1 MEGPSQQ
8 EEATQLTQQVL
19 DPRRLGRNNSGL
31 SDADISDVLCILHPC
46 SPAAFRIV
54 ASTAE
59 RRPQHV
65 LQNSMEASF
74 DDLTD
79 SRQLEEQETFI
90 VRNQVGDNAKDLALR
105 LSSKTIQPILG
116 FCFGRNPRSCDIT
129 IDVDSVKRVSNLHF
143 RIFVN
148 QEGVLML
155 EDMSTNGTLVDT
167 THLKGKNSPLAATRM
182 LQNGSII
189 QISSSKPDE
198 SVKFIVRTPNRQGYE
213 LEFQRKLEHH
223 VGQRLALE
231 RVHNEAQGKQ
241 QGRHQG
247 RPPAQPAYRFK
258 GSVGISHSFGMHWD
272 GGDKYNV
279 VGHVGRGAFAIVYKL
294 ATKRDGHFFAAKEL
308 DKKRFIKNGR
318 LDQRLD
324 NELQIM
330 KSITHPNVVQYI
342 GYHDY
347 VDHLYIIMEYVPCG
361 DLQVYL
367 TKHAYLPEAESKI
380 MSRQVLEALRYL
392 HSKQITHRDIKPDN
406 ILIASH
412 DPFTVKLSD
421 FGLSKVVN
429 SNQTF
434 LKTFCGTLLYC
445 APEVFPHYDD
455 HVQKKGIKRRRTG
468 SSQNTHFHQYSQSVD
483 IWSYAAVLWLTLCGK
498 PPFEGVVDANGKGM
512 FHKIM
517 ETNLDISPL
526 LDRGVSRDAIDLLC
540 RMLTTD
546 PSLRPTEIECLNHRW
561 LFNGTLLLPVEE
573 RGLQAISEEDDE
585 VTAGKKFSQ
594 LSVQDPEAP
603 ALEPDSMRNDSGEP
617 DNLSN
622 GEEVEFDSGD
632 LNFLDPRQSKRVK
645 ADVLFPHLQFSREK
659 TKDEQAAVYTAL
671 DTSSPNFNS
680 QRFVSAQLCEDDLPS
695 QLCDSKPYEMASRE
709 LSQKKEPRLFGEIG
723 ASALKSSGLLGTHTT
738 AALAIVPVEPDPEPT
753 SQDYDMSGSDADSYH
768 QEGQRRSDAFEMAA
782 HKVRNISLLGAESLV
797 RYMNMESPG
806 STTSPGAPSDPRS
819 TEPQPLGTPEPS
831 SQHSSKSELQ
841 MSSFDI
847 TPRPKRPASRQ
858 IKVTQGAANFPFSE
872 NSDLLH
878 TQECNNS
885 DSISVAYSAIDSQN
899 SDGSDGQKG
908 LPPSSARPIWIASEV
923 SSPKPGLGKLTTTTD
938 SFFSSCLRIEKENR
952 VTHWGRNPLNTF
964 VHPDKQD
971 TRIPKRAIELHFHAY
986 GIEKELKK
994 GGDWT
999 GMPGISTV
1007 IHTLSRAGIWVNN
1020 VKLDSNDKDGA
1031 ALCGHLYTGDVITIF
1046 KNKDS
1051 GDGPESLRFICEF
1064 YVGEAANRRPADR
1077 PFKAVRATK

>member
-1 MEGPSQQ
+1 MEIPSQQ

-31 SDADISDVLCILHPC
+31 NEADISDVLCILHPC
-46 SPAAFRIV
+46 SPAAYRIV
-54 ASTAE
+54 ASTAA

-65 LQNSMEASF
+65 LQNSVEASC
-74 DDLTD
+74 DDLTE
-79 SRQLEEQETFI
+79 SWQLEEQETFI

-105 LSSKTIQPILG
+105 LSSNTIQPILG

-155 EDMSTNGTLVDT
+155 EDMSTNGTMVDS

-189 QISSSKPDE
+189 QIPSSKPDE
-198 SVKFIVRTPNRQGYE
+198 SVKFIVRIPIRQGYE
-213 LEFQRKLEHH
+213 IEFQRKLENH
-223 VGQRLALE
+223 VGQRLELE
-231 RVHNEAQGKQ
+231 RIHNEAQGKQ
-241 QGRHQG
+241 HNRHQG
-247 RPPAQPAYRFK
+247 RPAQPTYRFK

-272 GGDKYNV
+272 GGEKYNV
-279 VGHVGRGAFAIVYKL
+279 VGQLGRGAFAIVYKL

-308 DKKRFIKNGR
+308 EKKRFIKNGR

-342 GYHDY
+342 DYHDY

-361 DLQVYL
+361 DLQNYL
-367 TKHAYLPEAESKI
+367 SKHTYLPEAESKI

-392 HSKQITHRDIKPDN
+392 HSKRITHRDIKPDN
-406 ILIASH
+406 ILIASY
-412 DPFTVKLSD
+412 DPMMVKLSD

-455 HVQKKGIKRRRTG
+455 HIQKKGIKRRRTG
-468 SSQNTHFHQYSQSVD
+468 SSQSTHFHQYSQSVD
-483 IWSYAAVLWLTLCGK
+483 IWSYAAVLWLSLCGK
-498 PPFEGVVDANGKGM
+498 PPFEGVVDATGNGM
-512 FHKIM
+512 FHRIM

-526 LDRGVSRDAIDLLC
+526 LGRGISRDAINLLC

-573 RGLQAISEEDDE
+573 RGLRAIAEEDDE
-585 VTAGKKFSQ
+585 VTAGAKFSQ

-603 ALEPDSMRNDSGEP
+603 ALSPDSMMSDPNEQDGCS
-617 DNLSN
+617 D
-622 GEEVEFDSGD
+622 GEEINFDSGD
-632 LNFLDPRQSKRVK
+632 LDFLDPRQSKRVK
-645 ADVLFPHLQFSREK
+645 ADALFPQFAREE
-659 TKDEQAAVYTAL
+659 TEDQAALYTAL
-671 DTSSPNFNS
+671 DTSSPKFNS
-680 QRFVSAQLCEDDLPS
+680 QHFVSQQLCEDNVPS
-695 QLCDSKPYEMASRE
+695 QACDPEPYEIASQE
-709 LSQKKEPRLFGEIG
+709 LSQKKQARLFGEIG
-723 ASALKSSGLLGTHTT
+723 ASALKSSGLLGTYTT
-738 AALAIVPVEPDPEPT
+738 VTLAIAPAEPGLEPT
-753 SQDYDMSGSDADSYH
+753 SQDYDMSGSDADSCFQGGH
-768 QEGQRRSDAFEMAA
+768 RSSDAFDKDA
-782 HKVRNISLLGAESLV
+782 HKIKHLSLLGAESLV
-797 RYMNMESPG
+797 RDMNMESPG
-806 STTSPGAPSDPRS
+806 STTSPGAPLDPQLN
-819 TEPQPLGTPEPS
+819 EPQTPGTPEHS
-831 SQHSSKSELQ
+831 SQHSSASQLPL
-841 MSSFDI
+841 SSFDI

-858 IKVTQGAANFPFSE
+858 VKLAEGGANFPFSE
-872 NSDLLH
+872 NSALLR
-878 TQECNNS
+878 TQEGNHS
-885 DSISVAYSAIDSQN
+885 DSISVAYSADGSQN
-899 SDGSDGQKG
+899 SDGFDGKKG
-908 LPPSSARPIWIASEV
+908 LPPSSALPIWIASEV
-923 SSPKPGLGKLTTTTD
+923 SSPRPGLGKLTTTTD
-938 SFFSSCLRIEKENR
+938 SFFSGCLRIEKENR
-952 VTHWGRNPLNTF
+952 VTHWGRDPLNTF
-964 VHPDKQD
+964 VYPNKQD

-994 GGDWT
+994 GRDWT
-999 GMPGISTV
+999 AMSGISTV

-1064 YVGEAANRRPADR
+1064 YVGEAASRRPADR

>member
-1 MEGPSQQ
+1 MERQSQQ
-8 EEATQLTQQVL
+8 EEPTQLTQQVL

-31 SDADISDVLCILHPC
+31 RDADISDVLCILHPC

-54 ASTAE
+54 ASTAA

-65 LQNSMEASF
+65 LQNSLEDSF
-74 DDLTD
+74 EDLTD
-79 SRQLEEQETFI
+79 SWQLEEQETFI

-116 FCFGRNPRSCDIT
+116 FCFGRNPRSCDIV

-155 EDMSTNGTLVDT
+155 EDMSTNGTMVDA

-189 QISSSKPDE
+189 QIPSSKPDE

-223 VGQRLALE
+223 VGQRLELE
-231 RVHNEAQGKQ
+231 RIHNEAQGKQ
-241 QGRHQG
+241 QGRQQDQ
-247 RPPAQPAYRFK
+247 PLAQPAYRFK
-258 GSVGISHSFGMHWD
+258 GSVGISHSCGMQWD
-272 GGDKYNV
+272 GGEKYNV
-279 VGHVGRGAFAIVYKL
+279 VGQLGKGAFAIVYKL

-308 DKKRFIKNGR
+308 EKKRFIKNGR

-361 DLQVYL
+361 DMQGYL
-367 TKHAYLPEAESKI
+367 SKHTYLSEAEAKI

-406 ILIASH
+406 ILISSQ

-445 APEVFPHYDD
+445 APEVFPHYDE

-468 SSQNTHFHQYSQSVD
+468 SSQDTNFHQYSQSVD
-483 IWSYAAVLWLTLCGK
+483 IWSYAAVLWLSLCGK
-498 PPFEGVVDANGKGM
+498 PPFEGVVDATGKGM

-526 LDRGVSRDAIDLLC
+526 LARGITRDAIDLLC

-546 PSLRPTEIECLNHRW
+546 PSLRPTEIECLNHKW
-561 LFNGTLLLPVEE
+561 LFNGTLFLPVEA
-573 RGLQAISEEDDE
+573 RGLRAISEEDDE
-585 VTAGKKFSQ
+585 VTAGEKFSQ
-594 LSVQDPEAP
+594 LSVQDPEAF
-603 ALEPDSMRNDSGEP
+603 ASDSMMQLEDVTAGGYFSG
-617 DNLSN
+617 S
-622 GEEVEFDSGD
+622 EEVKFDSGD
-632 LNFLDPRQSKRVK
+632 LDFLDPRQSKRMK
-645 ADVLFPHLQFSREK
+645 ADLHFPQLQEA
-659 TKDEQAAVYTAL
+659 KDQAALYTAL

-680 QRFVSAQLCEDDLPS
+680 QRFVAAQQGEDDWPTQDCDPNPYVIAS
-695 QLCDSKPYEMASRE
+695 QE
-709 LSQKKEPRLFGEIG
+709 LESQKKQPRLFGEIG

-738 AALAIVPVEPDPEPT
+738 AALATTPAELNPEPV
-753 SQDYDMSGSDADSYH
+753 SQDYEMGENDADNDSH
-768 QEGQRRSDAFEMAA
+768 RGQRSSEVSRMDG
-782 HKVRNISLLGAESLV
+782 HKMKDPSLLGAESLV
-797 RYMNMESPG
+797 RDLNMESPG
-806 STTSPGAPSDPRS
+806 LATSPGAPSDLQSNGPKTPGSPGSSSHHS
-819 TEPQPLGTPEPS
+819 TG
-831 SQHSSKSELQ
+831 SQLQ
-841 MSSFDI
+841 MSSFEI
-847 TPRPKRPASRQ
+847 TPRAKKPENRQ
-858 IKVTQGAANFPFSE
+858 VPLDEGAANFLFHG
-872 NSDLLH
+872 NSTLLR
-878 TQECNNS
+878 TQEGNHSDMVSIAHSANDSQDS
-885 DSISVAYSAIDSQN
+885 DSFN
-899 SDGSDGQKG
+899 GKKG
-908 LPPSSARPIWIASEV
+908 LPPSSALPIWIASEV

-938 SFFSSCLRIEKENR
+938 SFFSSCLRIEKDNR
-952 VTHWGRNPLNTF
+952 VSHWGRDPLNTF
-964 VHPDKQD
+964 VHPNKQD

-986 GIEKELKK
+986 GIEKELKT
-994 GGDWT
+994 GRDWT
-999 GMPGISTV
+999 AMSGISTV

-1046 KNKDS
+1046 RNKEM
-1051 GDGPESLRFICEF
+1051 GNGPESLRFVCEF
-1064 YVGEAANRRPADR
+1064 YVGEAASRRPADR

>member
-1 MEGPSQQ
+1 MEAQSQQ

-31 SDADISDVLCILHPC
+31 NDADISDVLCILHPC

-54 ASTAE
+54 ASTAA

-65 LQNSMEASF
+65 LQNSVEASF

-79 SRQLEEQETFI
+79 SWQLEEQETFI
-90 VRNQVGDNAKDLALR
+90 VRTQVGDNAKDLALR
-105 LSSKTIQPILG
+105 LSSKTIQPVLG

-148 QEGVLML
+148 LEGVLML
-155 EDMSTNGTLVDT
+155 EDMSTNGTMVDT
-167 THLKGKNSPLAATRM
+167 THLKGKNAPLAATRM

-189 QISSSKPDE
+189 QIPSSKPDE

-213 LEFQRKLEHH
+213 LEFQRKLENH
-223 VGQRLALE
+223 VGLRLELE
-231 RVHNEAQGKQ
+231 RMHNEAQGKQ
-241 QGRHQG
+241 QDRHQG
-247 RPPAQPAYRFK
+247 RPPPQPAYRFK
-258 GSVGISHSFGMHWD
+258 GSVGISQSFGMHWD
-272 GGDKYNV
+272 GGDNYNV
-279 VGHVGRGAFAIVYKL
+279 VGQLGRGAFAIVYKL

-308 DKKRFIKNGR
+308 EKKRFIKNGR

-361 DLQVYL
+361 DLQNYL
-367 TKHAYLPEAESKI
+367 SKHTYLPEAESKI

-406 ILIASH
+406 ILIASYE
-412 DPFTVKLSD
+412 PFTVKLSD

-455 HVQKKGIKRRRTG
+455 HVEKKGIKRRRTG

-483 IWSYAAVLWLTLCGK
+483 IWSYAAVLWFSLCGK
-498 PPFEGVVDANGKGM
+498 PPFEGVIDATGKGM

-526 LDRGVSRDAIDLLC
+526 LGRAISRDAIDLLC

-546 PSLRPTEIECLNHRW
+546 PSLRPTEIECLNHKW
-561 LFNGTLLLPVEE
+561 LFNGTLLLPVEA

-585 VTAGKKFSQ
+585 VTAGARFSQ

-603 ALEPDSMRNDSGEP
+603 VLASDSMMSDLDEQDDSF
-617 DNLSN
+617 D
-622 GEEVEFDSGD
+622 GEEVKFDSGD
-632 LNFLDPRQSKRVK
+632 LDFLDPRQSKRIK
-645 ADVLFPHLQFSREK
+645 ADVLFPQPPRK
-659 TKDEQAAVYTAL
+659 DTTDEQAAMYTAL

-680 QRFVSAQLCEDDLPS
+680 QRFVSVQLGEEDS
-695 QLCDSKPYEMASRE
+695 QVCDPEPYKIASQE
-709 LSQKKEPRLFGEIG
+709 LSQKKQPRLFGEIG

-738 AALAIVPVEPDPEPT
+738 AALAIASVEPSLEPT
-753 SQDYDMSGSDADSYH
+753 SQDYDMSGSDTHSCSQA
-768 QEGQRRSDAFEMAA
+768 GQRRSNAFDMDT
-782 HKVRNISLLGAESLV
+782 HNFKHPSLLGAESLV
-797 RYMNMESPG
+797 RDMNMESPG
-806 STTSPGAPSDPRS
+806 STTSPGAPSDPQS
-819 TEPQPLGTPEPS
+819 DEPQTPGTPAFS
-831 SQHSSKSELQ
+831 SQHSSGSQLL
-841 MSSFDI
+841 MSSFDT
-847 TPRPKRPASRQ
+847 TPRPKRPANRQ
-858 IKVTQGAANFPFSE
+858 VKPAEGAANFPFSE
-872 NSDLLH
+872 NSSLLR
-878 TQECNNS
+878 TQEGNHS
-885 DSISVAYSAIDSQN
+885 DSISVAYSANGSQH
-899 SDGSDGQKG
+899 SEGSDGKKG

-923 SSPKPGLGKLTTTTD
+923 SGPRPGLGKLTTTTD
-938 SFFSSCLRIEKENR
+938 SFYSGCLRIEKENR
-952 VTHWGRNPLNTF
+952 VTHWGRDPLNTF
-964 VHPDKQD
+964 VYPNKQD

-994 GGDWT
+994 GRDWT
-999 GMPGISTV
+999 AMSGISTV

-1051 GDGPESLRFICEF
+1051 GDGPESLRFVCEF
-1064 YVGEAANRRPADR
+1064 YVGEAAGKRPADR
-1077 PFKAVRATK
+1077 PFKAVRATM

>member
-1 MEGPSQQ
+1 MEAPSQQ

-54 ASTAE
+54 ASTAA

-65 LQNSMEASF
+65 LQESVEASF

-79 SRQLEEQETFI
+79 SWQLEEQETFI
-90 VRNQVGDNAKDLALR
+90 VRNRVGDNAKDLALR

-155 EDMSTNGTLVDT
+155 EDMSTNGTMVDS

-189 QISSSKPDE
+189 QIPSSKPDE

-213 LEFQRKLEHH
+213 LEFQRKLENH
-223 VGQRLALE
+223 VGQRLELE
-231 RVHNEAQGKQ
+231 RIHNEAQGEQ
-241 QGRHQG
+241 QGRQQG

-279 VGHVGRGAFAIVYKL
+279 VGQLGRGAFAIVYKL

-308 DKKRFIKNGR
+308 EKKKFIKNGR

-361 DLQVYL
+361 DLQNYL
-367 TKHAYLPEAESKI
+367 SKHTYLPEAEAKI

-406 ILIASH
+406 ILIGSQ
-412 DPFTVKLSD
+412 DPLTVKLSD

-455 HVQKKGIKRRRTG
+455 HIQKKGIKRRRTG
-468 SSQNTHFHQYSQSVD
+468 SSQNTQFHQYSQSVD
-483 IWSYAAVLWLTLCGK
+483 IWSYAAVLWVSLCGK
-498 PPFEGVVDANGKGM
+498 PPFEGVVDATGKGM

-526 LDRGVSRDAIDLLC
+526 LGRGISRDAIDLLC

-573 RGLQAISEEDDE
+573 RGLRAISEEDDE
-585 VTAGKKFSQ
+585 VTAGEKFSQ
-594 LSVQDPEAP
+594 LSVQDEVP
-603 ALEPDSMRNDSGEP
+603 ALESDCRMNDLNERDDFS
-617 DNLSN
+617 D
-622 GEEVEFDSGD
+622 GEEVKFDSGD
-632 LNFLDPRQSKRVK
+632 LDFLDPRQSKRVK
-645 ADVLFPHLQFSREK
+645 ADVLFPQFAPQFAREEAK
-659 TKDEQAAVYTAL
+659 EQAAMYTAL

-680 QRFVSAQLCEDDLPS
+680 QRFVSKEGCEDDLPT
-695 QLCDSKPYEMASRE
+695 QDCDHTSYAIALQV
-709 LSQKKEPRLFGEIG
+709 LSQKKQPRLFGEIG
-723 ASALKSSGLLGTHTT
+723 ASALKSSGLLGAHTT
-738 AALAIVPVEPDPEPT
+738 AALEPT
-753 SQDYDMSGSDADSYH
+753 SQDYDMSGSDVDSCLPEEQPKPYPF
-768 QEGQRRSDAFEMAA
+768 DLDA
-782 HKVRNISLLGAESLV
+782 HKIKHPSLLGAESLV
-797 RYMNMESPG
+797 RDMNMESPG
-806 STTSPGAPSDPRS
+806 SATSPGAPSDPQS
-819 TEPQPLGTPEPS
+819 NEPQTPGTPEPS
-831 SQHSSKSELQ
+831 SQHSSASQLQ

-858 IKVTQGAANFPFSE
+858 IKLTEGAANFPFSE
-872 NSDLLH
+872 NSVLLR
-878 TQECNNS
+878 TQEGNHS
-885 DSISVAYSAIDSQN
+885 DSISVAYSANSSQN
-899 SDGSDGQKG
+899 SDGSGMKKG

-938 SFFSSCLRIEKENR
+938 SFFSGCLRIEKENR
-952 VTHWGRNPLNTF
+952 VTHWGRDPLNTF
-964 VHPDKQD
+964 VYPNKQD

-994 GGDWT
+994 GRDWT
-999 GMPGISTV
+999 AMSGISTV

-1046 KNKDS
+1046 KNKDL

-1064 YVGEAANRRPADR
+1064 YVGEAASRRPADR
-1077 PFKAVRATK
+1077 PFKAVRATE